1 MLVVLRSCCRFG
13 CLDHG
18 TYLSIIVSL
27 PHAPSAATVVLAS
40 ASAVSLSVAAFC
52 VFIPCRVVLSSQ
64 SSMSQRGGR
73 VGDGYHHRSAFKRT
87 NKQFK
92 GPSKG
97 KQDRKNRGKVD
108 ATSAPH
114 SHAAI
119 KHATAS
125 NPTLAKQTRIN
136 RGKQLQHN
144 KRVELLQQ
152 KRVGSGRGPPR
163 IVALIPLS
171 ASINTAAVQRLIE
184 EGGATQAAECGAGGL
199 LREVSWLHG
208 GKERRV
214 VVYNTPRDQHAIL
227 DIAKVAD
234 IICFIAAP
242 PLSSAATLPPSTASV
257 VSETGSTLS
266 DDTDAAID
274 VDDFGRHA
282 VTILKAQGL
291 PSVIGLTTASPALLH
306 PPHSAAAPLNPKRL
320 ATFRRTALRYFHTA
334 FSTDIK
340 TVSIDTATDS
350 PSLLR
355 WWTELSLRHVLWR
368 QKRNYMLAGSVQVEE
383 QREGEEGRR
392 VRVQGYLRG
401 DRLIDVNRLVHLTG
415 YGDYQVEMI
424 EGRRESRRSKD
435 EKAGKRSRKN
445 STVDGMEVEVAVEEE
460 RKEAMAEENEAG
472 EVVLARST
480 DELRESLVSLN
491 PVDPLAHEQ
500 SIITDEEM
508 AAGDG
513 EDDDGEVADLPYSD
527 DDDDTPAPSNPSKH
541 IPGQTNH
548 QKAWDDALGLSADDD
563 DSAYP
568 LSAIDDEEDSKAND
582 DDRLAEKVKL
592 EHDELEWPDE
602 VDYPMDTVCRER
614 FARYRGLKSVK
625 EGEWDVK
632 ENLPVE
638 YSQIFSFAD
647 YKHSRAVAM
656 REREADTEEGEAG
669 LVSTERAAPV
679 TITLLDV
686 STETTER
693 LRTTVAPIV
702 LFSLFTHEHKVSVC
716 HYSVQRQLEYSKP
729 IKGKEDMEFH
739 VGFRRFIAP
748 PIYSQHTQHARGLVD
763 RYFHQGRF
771 TTVSVYGRILFPPA
785 PVLMFLPSVA
795 ALGVVSESVINP
807 IVAVGNVLSIDPD
820 RLLLKRIILTG
831 APISCHKRQ
840 ATVRHMFFQ
849 PADVAWFKPVELWT
863 KRGLVGHIR
872 ESHGLKGHMKC
883 EFDGF
888 IAQNDTVCMS
898 LYKRQFPKFDA
909 SRFGLH

>member
-1 MLVVLRSCCRFG
+1 M
-13 CLDHG
+13 
-18 TYLSIIVSL
+18 
-27 PHAPSAATVVLAS
+27 
-40 ASAVSLSVAAFC
+40 
-52 VFIPCRVVLSSQ
+52 
-64 SSMSQRGGR
+64 
-73 VGDGYHHRSAFKRT
+73 GDGYHHRSAFKRA

-108 ATSAPH
+108 STPSPH
-114 SHAAI
+114 AHTAI

-136 RGKQLQHN
+136 RGKQLQLN
-144 KRVELLQQ
+144 RRAEVMQQ

-171 ASINTAAVQRLIE
+171 ASINTAALQRLIE
-184 EGGATQAAECGAGGL
+184 EGGATHAAEYGAGGL

-214 VVYNTPRDQHAIL
+214 VVYNTPREQHAML

-242 PLSSAATLPPSTASV
+242 PLSSAATLPSSTASV
-257 VSETGSTLS
+257 ASESGSTLS

-306 PPHSAAAPLNPKRL
+306 QPHSTSPPLSTKRL

-340 TVSIDTATDS
+340 VVAMDTTADS

-355 WWTELSLRHVLWR
+355 WWTELSLRHIVWR
-368 QKRNYMLAGSVQVEE
+368 QKRNYMLAAAVQLQE
-383 QREGEEGRR
+383 QREGEQGRR
-392 VRVQGYLRG
+392 VRLQGYLRG
-401 DRLIDVNRLVHLTG
+401 DRPIDVNRLVHLTG
-415 YGDYQVEMI
+415 YGDYQVERI
-424 EGRRESRRSKD
+424 EGSREARRTAGKD
-435 EKAGKRSRKN
+435 EKAGKRSRRV
-445 STVDGMEVEVAVEEE
+445 STVDRTGMEVDMTVEEE
-460 RKEAMAEENEAG
+460 RKEAMAEENKGG
-472 EVVLARST
+472 EVVLAQST
-480 DELRESLVSLN
+480 VELRESLVSLN
-491 PVDPLAHEQ
+491 PIDPLAHEQ

-508 AAGDG
+508 AAADA
-513 EDDDGEVADLPYSD
+513 EDDDDAADLPYSD
-527 DDDDTPAPSNPSKH
+527 DDDDTTSPATNPPKH
-541 IPGQTNH
+541 VPGQASH

-563 DSAYP
+563 DDSAYP
-568 LSAIDDEEDSKAND
+568 SSAVDEPDSTVND
-582 DDRLAEKVKL
+582 DDDTRLAEKVKL
-592 EHDELEWPDE
+592 ERDELEWPDE

-625 EGEWDVK
+625 DSEWDVK

-656 REREADTEEGEAG
+656 RQHDEDGEEAELGW
-669 LVSTERAAPV
+669 VSAERATPV
-679 TITLLDV
+679 TFTLLDV
-686 STETTER
+686 SVEAAER
-693 LRTTVAPIV
+693 LRTSVAPIV
-702 LFSLFTHEHKVSVC
+702 LFSLFAHEHKVSVC
-716 HYSVQRQLEYSKP
+716 HYSLQRQLEYSKP

-739 VGFRRFIAP
+739 VAFRRFIAP
-748 PIYSQHTQHARGLVD
+748 PIYSQHTQQSRGLVD

-785 PVLMFLPSVA
+785 PVLMFVPSVVPSIA
-795 ALGVVSESVINP
+795 AGTASIINP
-807 IVAVGNVLSIDPD
+807 IVAVGNVLTIDPD

-831 APISCHKRQ
+831 APLSCHRRQ
-840 ATVRHMFFQ
+840 ATVRHMFFN

-898 LYKRQFPKFDA
+898 LYKRQYPKFDA
-909 SRFGLH
+909 ARFGLH